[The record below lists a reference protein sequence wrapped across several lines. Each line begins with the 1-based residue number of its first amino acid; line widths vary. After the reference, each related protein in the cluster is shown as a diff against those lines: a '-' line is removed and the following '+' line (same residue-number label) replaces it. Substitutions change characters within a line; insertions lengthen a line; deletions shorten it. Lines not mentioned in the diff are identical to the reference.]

1 MIELKGVSYSYPNGH
16 KVLDNIDIRIEKG
29 SFTTILGDN
38 GSGKSTL
45 IRHMNGLLKPSHG
58 VVSVCGVDTTSPTDI
73 WKIRQT
79 VGMVFQDPHSQAVGA
94 TVEEDVAFGPENLA
108 LESDEI
114 RLLVTNAIANVG
126 LECLE
131 DSLLM
136 SLSGGQLQKTAI
148 AGVLAMVPEILIFD
162 EVTSMLDS
170 DSRSQIIDIVRQLNK
185 RGKTVV
191 YVTHHMEEALFAD
204 RVIVLENGSI
214 ASDGTP
220 RDVFREIY
228 ASGRKVPPHLELAFR
243 LQDAGMISPDV
254 FPVDALSLKEEIC
267 PSR

>member
-1 MIELKGVSYSYPNGH
+1 MIELNGVSYSYPNGR
-16 KVLDNIDIRIEKG
+16 KVLEDIDIRIEKG
-29 SFTTILGDN
+29 SFTIILGGN

-45 IRHMNGLLKPSHG
+45 IRHMNGLLKPSQG
-58 VVSVCGVDTTSPTDI
+58 VVSVCGMDTTSPTDI
-73 WKIRQT
+73 WKIRQK

-94 TVEEDVAFGPENLA
+94 TIEEDVAFGPENLA

-114 RLLVTNAIANVG
+114 RLRVTSAIANVG
-126 LECLE
+126 LEGLE
-131 DSLLM
+131 GSLLM
-136 SLSGGQLQKTAI
+136 YLSGGQLQKTAI
-148 AGVLAMVPEILIFD
+148 AGTLAMAPNILIFD

-185 RGKTVV
+185 RGNTVI

-228 ASGRKVPPHLELAFR
+228 ASGRRVPPHLELAFR
-243 LQDAGMISPDV
+243 LQYEGIISPDV
-254 FPVDALSLKEEIC
+254 FPLDALSLKEEIC
-267 PSR
+267 RSK